1 MVVCCKNNAH
11 FSKEAKGVK
20 SVAVRIWHKRM
31 RLHMTHAELWQYLS
45 CSKTI
50 VLLYWDSC
58 VTWYINLM
66 SHMEC
71 TRSYISIY
79 TQLPINIFP
88 LEWLKNKAKICIA
101 SLLHYSVVLPDTYL
115 RVCKFL
121 QCQNDKIMLVT
132 CFCDIDNVKLSTN
145 GWDIKECFN
154 EEYNKDIS

>member
-1 MVVCCKNNAH
+1 MHSDYIFFKSLTISIWFLNDLNVLWCLRFRSIKHTFSIWNNVKSRKIKKMVVCCKNNAH

-79 TQLPINIFP
+79 TQLPINIFL
-88 LEWLKNKAKICIA
+88 LEC
-101 SLLHYSVVLPDTYL
+101 
-115 RVCKFL
+115 
-121 QCQNDKIMLVT
+121 
-132 CFCDIDNVKLSTN
+132 
-145 GWDIKECFN
+145 
-154 EEYNKDIS
+154 

>member
-88 LEWLKNKAKICIA
+88 LEWLKNKAKIHIA
-101 SLLHYSVVLPDTYL
+101 SFTTPWRCTPWHISASLQIFAMSKWQNYVSDVFL
-115 RVCKFL
+115 RH
-121 QCQNDKIMLVT
+121 
-132 CFCDIDNVKLSTN
+132 
-145 GWDIKECFN
+145 W
-154 EEYNKDIS
+154 

>member
-71 TRSYISIY
+71 TRLYISIY

-88 LEWLKNKAKICIA
+88 LEWLKNQGKNLYCIFYHARAFYSLTHICESA
-101 SLLHYSVVLPDTYL
+101 
-115 RVCKFL
+115 
-121 QCQNDKIMLVT
+121 N
-132 CFCDIDNVKLSTN
+132 FCNVKMTKL
-145 GWDIKECFN
+145 C
-154 EEYNKDIS
+154 

>member
-31 RLHMTHAELWQYLS
+31 RLHMTHAKLWQYLS

-79 TQLPINIFP
+79 TQLPINISP
-88 LEWLKNKAKICIA
+88 LEWLKKQVKILYCIFYYTIA
-101 SLLHYSVVLPDTYL
+101 LYSLTHICESAN
-115 RVCKFL
+115 FL

-132 CFCDIDNVKLSTN
+132 CLATLIMSIPRQMVET
-145 GWDIKECFN
+145 
-154 EEYNKDIS
+154 

>member
-88 LEWLKNKAKICIA
+88 LKWLKKQGKNLCCIFYFAKALYSLTHICESANFCIVKMTK
-101 SLLHYSVVLPDTYL
+101 LCWW
-115 RVCKFL
+115 RVFATL
-121 QCQNDKIMLVT
+121 IMLNSRQMVET
-132 CFCDIDNVKLSTN
+132 
-145 GWDIKECFN
+145 
-154 EEYNKDIS
+154 